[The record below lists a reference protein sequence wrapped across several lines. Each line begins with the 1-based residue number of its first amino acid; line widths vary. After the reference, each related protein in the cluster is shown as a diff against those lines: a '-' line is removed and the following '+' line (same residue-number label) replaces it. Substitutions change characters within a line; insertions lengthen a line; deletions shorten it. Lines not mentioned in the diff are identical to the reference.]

1 MELMTLSLDNL
12 IINNFKNGSFFKDS
26 DCALII
32 RNILEGLNYLHSHKI
47 IHRDIKP
54 ENIMLKDS
62 NDLRSIKIGDFGF
75 STLLNEDEIKKIDCG
90 TIIYMCRNSNVVDE
104 NSDIWDCGFILY
116 IFASGGRHPIYRNGM
131 SKETYFDTLK
141 NLKEWTFPKTF
152 PM

>member
-75 STLLNEDEIKKIDCG
+75 STLLNEDEIKKID
-90 TIIYMCRNSNVVDE
+90 
-104 NSDIWDCGFILY
+104 F
-116 IFASGGRHPIYRNGM
+116 F
-131 SKETYFDTLK
+131 
-141 NLKEWTFPKTF
+141 
-152 PM
+152 